1 MTDKFDDVLIHH
13 GVKGMK
19 WGVRRSKEALSR
31 AAGRVA
37 PSRKERNVQS
47 ARKKAYSSRRTMKQ
61 SDLDALVKRLEQE
74 KRLKTLLA
82 EDLRPGRTKA
92 KEILSSS
99 GMKVAGAVGTG
110 AILFG
115 VKYALEKKW
124 GSDRA
129 EAVAKG
135 VLSNMPRIRR

>member
-1 MTDKFDDVLIHH
+1 MTDKFDGVLIHH

-19 WGVRRSKEALSR
+19 WGVRRTKEALNR

-61 SDLDALVKRLEQE
+61 SDLDAMVKRLEQE
-74 KRLKTLLA
+74 KRLKTLLS

-92 KEILSSS
+92 KQILNSS

-110 AILFG
+110 ALMFG

-124 GSDRA
+124 GTSGA
-129 EAVAKG
+129 EVVAKG
-135 VLSNMPRIRR
+135 ILTNMPKIKK